1 MLIIRVRLSRL
12 GSIEHDLLF
21 RLLIRAN
28 QCSAA
33 GSGNHLVPVKREYTI
48 PSKRSANLS
57 VVPAAQPF
65 GGIFDNR
72 NSILISNSHDFLNLC
87 RHPVQINK
95 DDRLR
100 LLARLGN
107 PVFYGLFQQY
117 RIHIPSI
124 GLRIHKNWNSP
135 QISYWM
141 RRGTKGKTLYNHF
154 VSRTD
159 TAGQQGQMHGS
170 RAGGKSNNSFVQ
182 RSMGILSLRIINKCF
197 QIVLKS
203 VDIRTKRHNPIGIES
218 FLDILLFHACL
229 THVSQT

>member
-1 MLIIRVRLSRL
+1 MLGRSCVGHSGGTAYSPLDCRFVSMLFTFHMYIRIKQDRAQPIVTVEMGRGILVQYDSIHSGKQFLIKLADMPMVGNMFIEYRHLPTSDTGADVRHSIIVTDLLMLIIRVRFSRL

-21 RLLIRAN
+21 RLLVRAD
-28 QCSAA
+28 QCPAA

-95 DDRLR
+95 DDCLR

-107 PVFYGLFQQY
+107 PVFYGLFQ
-117 RIHIPSI
+117 
-124 GLRIHKNWNSP
+124 
-135 QISYWM
+135 
-141 RRGTKGKTLYNHF
+141 
-154 VSRTD
+154 
-159 TAGQQGQMHGS
+159 
-170 RAGGKSNNSFVQ
+170 
-182 RSMGILSLRIINKCF
+182 
-197 QIVLKS
+197 
-203 VDIRTKRHNPIGIES
+203 
-218 FLDILLFHACL
+218 
-229 THVSQT
+229 